1 MPRSVVAPSYFY
13 PGATDTSWAKVIQ
26 AAMYVSVVLLNPDSG
41 PGAERLQEYATVVQ
55 QSQAAGIKVL
65 GGWYGVDG
73 IFVDEMY
80 AVDTSKVQ
88 FYQQI
93 HDAVKGSAGQVLDS
107 ASSIQLIFN
116 PGQPVVP
123 EAYLPLADTFL
134 TFEGPAESYQNF
146 SAADY
151 TVNYP
156 SSKFWHVVYRCS
168 SNATIDA
175 TLSQFNSQH
184 AEYLYVTDLDQPNPY
199 YSLPDEKTWAQLLAY
214 VASTRLTTASIAPES
229 GSSILRS
236 DPAVLCVLAVLTL
249 TAVLAGV
256 A

>member
-1 MPRSVVAPSYFY
+1 MELMVSLLTRCMRSRYDAC
-13 PGATDTSWAKVIQ
+13 A
-26 AAMYVSVVLLNPDSG
+26 
-41 PGAERLQEYATVVQ
+41 
-55 QSQAAGIKVL
+55 
-65 GGWYGVDG
+65 
-73 IFVDEMY
+73 
-80 AVDTSKVQ
+80 DTSKVQ